1 MRRARRV
8 LRCTAAPT
16 ALANSRLAA
25 CFSHVQR
32 RDRMDAR
39 SMDYLIGLILA
50 PAVCVAARLAG
61 FDRERGF
68 YPVVLIVIASY
79 YVLFAVMGGDSMII
93 LLESAVG
100 AAFLAAALAGFKTR
114 LWILVPALAA
124 HGVFDFFHPLLL
136 QNARV
141 PVWWP
146 PFCLAFDL
154 GAALFLGVLLLRGTG
169 PGSFS
174 AR

>member
-1 MRRARRV
+1 MA
-8 LRCTAAPT
+8 
-16 ALANSRLAA
+16 
-25 CFSHVQR
+25 
-32 RDRMDAR
+32 
-39 SMDYLIGLILA
+39 YLIGLILA
-50 PAVCVAARLAG
+50 LAVCVAARFAG

-79 YVLFAVMGGDSMII
+79 YVLFAVMGGDSRIV

-124 HGVFDFFHPLLL
+124 HGAFDFSHPVLL
-136 QNARV
+136 QNAGV
-141 PVWWP
+141 PAWWP

-154 GAALFLGVLLLRGTG
+154 GAALFLGVLLWRSDGA
-169 PGSFS
+169 PPPAS
-174 AR
+174 ARNNK